1 MKKNYELIA
10 LRIIHLLR
18 SEFTQEEISKK
29 LGYSFNQYAKFESGV
44 KAFKVSDF
52 LLTLEIL
59 RKQSIDSLSRELG
72 VKINSISRQ
81 CFTKDFLA
89 KHNLIS
95 ETALMKTLGIS
106 KTRAWRLKKGRSE
119 LKFSELLQIIDLHF
133 KYLFKF
139 LKSFLSCKEMIQ
151 LKISENN
158 SCDALDLYKKYPEST
173 YILCICRFSS
183 VKSLSLEEQKNKI
196 WELTRLEKEYFN
208 LIFDYLLERGFLTIE
223 NGNYKCVDQRLDLP
237 NTERSLE
244 AAEVLWKMMFEKL
257 NAEYTY
263 LDSSWKKSF
272 SIAPVSESA
281 MKKIKHRLTENY
293 REVIEIIDKDNES
306 KKTELMFFSQFVF
319 SH

>member
-10 LRIIHLLR
+10 LKIIHLLR
-18 SEFTQEEISKK
+18 SEFTQEEVSKK

-44 KAFKVSDF
+44 KAFKLSDLF
-52 LLTLEIL
+52 STLAVL
-59 RKQSIDSLSRELG
+59 RKASMDSLVKELG
-72 VKINSISRQ
+72 VRVNPVSRNSI
-81 CFTKDFLA
+81 TKDFLT

-95 ETALMKTLGIS
+95 EKVLMEILGIS

-119 LKFSELLQIIDLHF
+119 LKFSELLKIIDLHF

-139 LKSFLSCKEMIQ
+139 LGSFLSCKEMVQ
-151 LKISENN
+151 LKLSENN

-183 VKSLSLEEQKNKI
+183 VQALSLEGQRSKI
-196 WELTRLEKEYFN
+196 REITRLEKEYFN
-208 LIFDYLLERGFLTIE
+208 LIFDYLLERGFLIIE